1 MFTHTKSGGYTEI
14 QDFDY
19 IYFSDDGS
27 LTEDHA
33 IKKWVTTLCRAALE
47 KNKRDACPGPKL
59 KGWMKD
65 AGYVNVEEQ
74 IFRIPIRPWPAN
86 KDFKRIG
93 EWNRLQL
100 LEGMEAMSIYLLVNV
115 LGWQMDEMKVFLAQ
129 VRNDLMDRRIH
140 AQMLL

>member
-1 MFTHTKSGGYTEI
+1 MFTHTKPGGYTEI

-33 IKKWVTTLCRAALE
+33 VKKWVTLLCRTSLE
-47 KNKRDACPGPKL
+47 KNKRDACPGPRL

-65 AGYVNVEEQ
+65 AGFVNVTEQ
-74 IFRIPIRPWPAN
+74 VFRIPIGPWPAN
-86 KDFKRIG
+86 RDFKRIG

-115 LGWQMDEMKVFLAQ
+115 LGWQMDELKVFLAQ
-129 VRNDLMDRRIH
+129 VRNDLMDRGIH